1 MAPVPVASTS
11 AWLPSRRLLDGLS
24 VAAVAVDA
32 AGTVIYCNDAAV
44 SLFGSSESDLR
55 GAPLTSTLFADVDRD
70 AARQVLT
77 RVLTGAA
84 WNGDLRLTV
93 AGGRARQMAT
103 SWSPVNDGLRTT
115 GVLLLAEDTHAGEPD
130 EGSSPAEYAR
140 LLTRRLNRLAA
151 VTTDLLA
158 ATSVEDVSR
167 VVTDH
172 MTDAAGATVGSIA
185 LLVDADTL
193 ALIGVRG
200 VTDAVASRWSTFPVG
215 DANPASEAVRTG
227 KPVIVEGLAEM
238 MARFPGLSS
247 GEGGELSTTCL
258 PLLVAGRPLGAVTL
272 TFPGRRR
279 VDGPEL
285 LFLRLL
291 ADICAHAIDRIGT
304 QEEAVDREAKLAFL
318 ADASARLAGDLDY
331 ESTLVAV
338 AEAAV
343 PWFADWCAIAL
354 EDDGRLRNL
363 SVAHA
368 KPESAPLVAELEEK
382 YPADPESGQGGY
394 QVLRTGKSLLVPEVT
409 DEMLVQAAR
418 DEEHLRLVRELNLR
432 SALSCPLKVHDRVLG
447 VVTWVAGESGRR
459 FTADDLAFGED
470 LAHRAAV
477 AIDNA
482 QLHSQVRDVALRLQ
496 QAVLPERL
504 PDTPGWGAAVAYQP
518 AGRTDAG
525 GDFYDVVPLDG
536 DRLALFVGDVMGRGV
551 QAASVMAQMRSAI
564 RTLVAIDPDPATV
577 LSRLDD
583 VFERLDLEHLVTLA
597 YAVADRR
604 RGTIDVI
611 NAGHPAP
618 LLLRPGSEVA
628 IVRADET
635 MLLGAGRGTRGVVTL
650 PYAPGDA
657 VLLYTDGLIERRG
670 EDTDAGMDRLIA
682 AARGL
687 GRAED
692 LTAALSAVVEE
703 VRDPTRDDDV
713 AALVVRREA

>member
-1 MAPVPVASTS
+1 VASTS

-44 SLFGSSESDLR
+44 TLFGSSESELA
-55 GAPLTSTLFADVDRD
+55 GASLTGTLFAEVDRE
-70 AARQVLT
+70 AATQVLA
-77 RVLTGAA
+77 RARTGAA
-84 WNGDLRLTV
+84 WNGDLNMLC
-93 AGGRARQMAT
+93 AGGRVREVST
-103 SWSPVNDGLRTT
+103 SWSPVSDGLRTT
-115 GVLLLAEDTHAGEPD
+115 GVLLLAEDTQAGAP
-130 EGSSPAEYAR
+130 GVASSPAAYAR
-140 LLTRRLNRLAA
+140 LLTRRLNRLAT
-151 VTTDLLA
+151 VTSDLLVA
-158 ATSVEDVSR
+158 DSIDAVAT

-172 MTDAAGATVGSIA
+172 MTDAAGATVGAIS
-185 LLVDADTL
+185 LLVDDETL

-200 VTDAVASRWSTFPVG
+200 VTDAVASRWATYPLS
-215 DANPASEAVRTG
+215 DANPAAEAVRTR
-227 KPVIVEGLAEM
+227 KPVILESTED
-238 MARFPGLSS
+238 ARNRYPGLTTSTTAD
-247 GEGGELSTTCL
+247 LSTVCL
-258 PLLVAGRPLGAVTL
+258 PLLVADRALGSVSL
-272 TFPGRRR
+272 SFPGRRAI
-279 VDGPEL
+279 DPPEL

-291 ADICAHAIDRIGT
+291 ADICAHAIDRIRA
-304 QEEAVDREAKLAFL
+304 QEAAADREAKLAFL
-318 ADASARLAGDLDY
+318 ADASARLSGDLDY
-331 ESTLVAV
+331 ETTLIAV

-343 PWFADWCAIAL
+343 PWFADWCAIAV

-394 QVLRTGKSLLVPEVT
+394 QVLATGESLLVPEVT

-418 DEEHLRLVRELNLR
+418 DEEHLRLMRELGLR

-459 FTADDLAFGED
+459 FTVDDLAFGED

-496 QAVLPERL
+496 QAVLPEKL
-504 PDTPGWGAAVAYQP
+504 PEILGWETAVAYQP

-525 GDFYDVVPLDG
+525 GDFYDVVPLGD

-577 LSRLDD
+577 MSRLDD
-583 VFERLDLEHLVTLA
+583 VFERLDLEHLVTAA
-597 YAVADRR
+597 YAVADRA
-604 RGTIDVI
+604 RGVIDVI

-618 LLLRPGSEVA
+618 LLLRPGSEAA

-650 PYAPGDA
+650 PYERGDA

-670 EDTDAGMDRLIA
+670 EDTDAGLQRLIA
-682 AARGL
+682 AARDLGL
-687 GRAED
+687 APD
-692 LTAALSAVVEE
+692 LTGALATVVDE

-713 AALVVRREA
+713 AALVVRRES

>member
-1 MAPVPVASTS
+1 M
-11 AWLPSRRLLDGLS
+11 DGLS

-32 AGTVIYCNDAAV
+32 AGTVIYCNDASV
-44 SLFGSSESDLR
+44 SLFGSSESELR
-55 GAPLTSTLFADVDRD
+55 GAPLATTLFADTDRD
-70 AARQVLT
+70 AAQQVLT
-77 RVLTGAA
+77 RALTGAA

-93 AGGRARQMAT
+93 AGGRAREMST

-130 EGSSPAEYAR
+130 EGTSPTAYAR

-151 VTTDLLA
+151 VTADLLA
-158 ATSVEDVSR
+158 ATSVEGVAR

-172 MTDAAGATVGSIA
+172 MTDAAGATVGSIS
-185 LLVDADTL
+185 LLVDDDTL

-200 VTDAVASRWSTFPVG
+200 VTDAVASRWSTFPVT
-215 DANPASEAVRTG
+215 DSNPASEAVRTG
-227 KPVIVEGLAEM
+227 KPVIVEGRAEM
-238 MARFPGLSS
+238 TARFPDLAGGSS
-247 GEGGELSTTCL
+247 EVSTACL

-272 TFPGRRR
+272 AFPGRRR

-291 ADICAHAIDRIGT
+291 ADICAHAIDRIRA
-304 QEEAVDREAKLAFL
+304 QEEAADREAKLAFL
-318 ADASARLAGDLDY
+318 ADASARLASDLDY

-368 KPESAPLVAELEEK
+368 QPDSAPLVAELEEK

-394 QVLRTGKSLLVPEVT
+394 QVLRTGQSLLVPEVT
-409 DEMLVQAAR
+409 DEMLVLAAR
-418 DEEHLRLVRELNLR
+418 DEAHLRLVRKLNLR
-432 SALSCPLKVHDRVLG
+432 SVLSCPLKVHDRVLG

-459 FTADDLAFGED
+459 FSADDLAFGED

-482 QLHSQVRDVALRLQ
+482 QLHSQVRDVALQLQ
-496 QAVLPERL
+496 RAVLPERL
-504 PDTPGWGAAVAYQP
+504 PETPGWGTAVAYLP

-525 GDFYDVVPLDG
+525 GDFYDVVPLAG

-577 LSRLDD
+577 MSRLDD

-597 YAVADRR
+597 YAVADRG
-604 RGTIDVI
+604 RGTLDVI

-670 EDTDAGMDRLIA
+670 EDTDTGMDRLIA

-687 GRAED
+687 GRSED
-692 LTAALSAVVEE
+692 LTAALAAVVEE